1 MDAGGHKMNDEVG
14 LKRIDDPKMKRVRP
28 RRWHQKLPGWVGEY
42 SVEIGLVIAVL
53 TAIFLLVE
61 PWAIRATLFRWVR
74 RAFSGL
80 SDSLG
85 TVGRRIA
92 DWARGLTLSDATA
105 VGILLLVLLIAIW
118 RVRWRIVHSE
128 RFWST
133 SCPRCGLSE
142 LQRVRRRLTG
152 RLLSRVGLPVARY
165 QCGNCAW
172 TGLRIRKSS
181 TTSPSFLEP
190 PTTESF

>member
-1 MDAGGHKMNDEVG
+1 MVAGGHKAGNEMREERLDYPKT
-14 LKRIDDPKMKRVRP
+14 KRARP
-28 RRWHQKLPGWVGEY
+28 RRWYQNLPGWVGEY

-53 TAIFLLVE
+53 AAIFLLVE
-61 PWAIRATLFRWVR
+61 PWAIRATLFRWVS
-74 RAFSGL
+74 RAYSGL
-80 SDSLG
+80 SGSLG
-85 TVGRRIA
+85 VFLRTIV

-118 RVRWRIVHSE
+118 RARWRIIHNE

-142 LQRVRRRLTG
+142 LNRVRRNLTG
-152 RLLSRVGLPVARY
+152 RLLASVGFPVARY

-172 TGLRIRKSS
+172 TGLRIRKRQTSS
-181 TTSPSFLEP
+181 PGFVDP
-190 PTTESF
+190 PTG